1 MTFNAGNWLEWQ
13 EVTVTANTDYMVE
26 DLVVTSTIRHSIN
39 TVDVQYANGRVNVPD
54 VVVDVINTDFA
65 NTPENVRVTDYT
77 GGLVAVAWDAPKAA
91 VQEGE
96 GLYKYAVEMTQHTLV
111 QPTVIESNVTCNTPG
126 CIGTFEKKMFFLLF
140 AKLRVYCV
148 SLK

>member
-65 NTPENVRVTDYT
+65 NKQIWKNIVELESTDIRRIHISLSNRT
-77 GGLVAVAWDAPKAA
+77 IPKN
-91 VQEGE
+91 
-96 GLYKYAVEMTQHTLV
+96 TLV
-111 QPTVIESNVTCNTPG
+111 S
-126 CIGTFEKKMFFLLF
+126 
-140 AKLRVYCV
+140 Y
-148 SLK
+148 

>member
-1 MTFNAGNWLEWQ
+1 M
-13 EVTVTANTDYMVE
+13 TVTANTDYMVE

-111 QPTVIESNVTCNTPG
+111 QSTVIESNVTCNTPG
-126 CIGTFEKKMFFLLF
+126 CIGTFEKKMFFFSFCKVESIL
-140 AKLRVYCV
+140 CV
-148 SLK
+148 TKIEL